1 MKVLLTISIAL
12 ICADSFSQ
20 QQFSSLEDCFAAAKK
35 NNISLQKS
43 RNEVEKNYIDKK
55 AASYNLLPA
64 VYANAEHIF
73 SSGRTINPVTNDYIT
88 DNFSGGD
95 VNLSFQLTIFSGF
108 TTLNTIKASRFKIKA
123 GESAWKKSEL
133 EIFSAITM
141 AYAKVMYSKE
151 QASIIKN
158 NILHTKKE
166 LEIIQEKI
174 NVGKLSKS
182 DYYTLNTYYKSGQAA
197 LIAAENDSANAVSE
211 LKYLIG
217 LRHDAPFIIQ
227 DINDTTI
234 KTIIETDF
242 NIADVLNRVLH
253 IHPVLQQ
260 AMFEENAA
268 EMNVKVAKGNLLPS
282 VSLAGNLFSNYNLT
296 DNSNGNHLSLNKQ
309 LNNNF
314 GKTAGLVLQIPIF
327 NNYQNKALVE
337 KEKINLANA
346 KLINKEAENE
356 VVKNTQQ
363 LLADFIAAKKEYLLQ
378 NESLREAELSYE
390 SFEEKYK
397 LGYISSLDLTV
408 AKDRLYAQQANCTRV
423 KYKLYFKHKLIQLLV
438 EDL

>member
-1 MKVLLTISIAL
+1 MKVLLTIL
-12 ICADSFSQ
+12 TVLFCAGSFSQ
-20 QQFSSLEDCFAAAKK
+20 QQLFSLEDCFAAAEK

-43 RNEVEKNYIDKK
+43 RNEIEKNYIDKK
-55 AASYNLLPA
+55 TATYNLLPS

-73 SSGRTINPVTNDYIT
+73 SSGRTINPVTNDYVT

-108 TTLNTIKASRFKIKA
+108 TTLNAIKASRFKIKA

-141 AYAKVMYSKE
+141 AYAKVMYSRE
-151 QASIIKN
+151 RASIIKN
-158 NILHTKKE
+158 NMLHTKDE
-166 LEIIQEKI
+166 LELIQEKI
-174 NVGKLSKS
+174 NVDKLSKS

-197 LIAAENDSANAVSE
+197 LIAAENDSANAVNE

-217 LRHDAPFIIQ
+217 LKYGAPFMIQ
-227 DINDTTI
+227 GIDDATLQSIVA
-234 KTIIETDF
+234 KDF
-242 NIADVLNRVLH
+242 NTANVLNQVLNT
-253 IHPVLQQ
+253 HPVLQQ

-282 VSLAGNLFSNYNLT
+282 VSLAGNVFSNYNLT
-296 DNSNGNHLSLNKQ
+296 DNFNGEHVSLNKQ

-337 KEKINLANA
+337 KEKINFANA

-363 LLADFIAAKKEYLLQ
+363 LLADFIAAKQEYLLQ
-378 NESLREAELSYE
+378 SESLQEAELSYE

-408 AKDRLYAQQANCTRV
+408 AKDRLYAQQASCTQAR
-423 KYKLYFKHKLIQLLV
+423 YKLYFKYKLIRLLI
-438 EDL
+438 ED